1 MAYSSNPSITNALGK
16 PVVEQKQD
24 FFVLFEGAFSTTP
37 EIIDQTSYKLTYVVD
52 GQGNI
57 SKPAEQQPS
66 SFNVLQNF
74 ENDKNVTVI
83 LDQATTENS
92 NLAGVKRITAIGQP
106 VPYVFSSNGISSES
120 YEDRLV
126 FRPPGAPPSG
136 AYEPMSSYL
145 GNTGAPTPSQNE
157 AYDIL
162 NFSETNA
169 LGLDLY
175 HQGVFIGQTGSLVT
189 QADTL
194 NYNSLTQPDP
204 AAAII
209 SSSGQYLLNS
219 IAPEFQYLDL
229 YIAFEYDPN
238 TFFYQYNWSNGYQFQ
253 FGIQIGS
260 LEDDNWS
267 TIKMTATSVNDFS
280 DSTTLFVNPNI
291 TQITNQMSVDS
302 NSGIITINSPSTYNR
317 SITFPSQRI
326 TQQQINE
333 APQRSDGKRD
343 IRIVWAHSD
352 AELNWQTQWTPTIKN
367 PQLIINSQGP
377 LPDNYFTAILPDGQT
392 NAPSFWETASID
404 GGGTIKNKW
413 LTASAKLSEFYGDF
427 YVSTTTQNQFGY
439 PNPNITFAPRP
450 GDKIRFQFNPDT
462 LFNIYG
468 VKTPG
473 ENNGRL
479 ALLLDGLP
487 ETASLDNFILYR
499 IDDSLAADMILDVKK
514 TVTIGDPENP
524 FTGII
529 LPQYPSDNI
538 VKNLDSIIEKLKVE
552 GIVKN

>member
-175 HQGVFIGQTGSLVT
+175 HHF
-189 QADTL
+189 
-194 NYNSLTQPDP
+194 
-204 AAAII
+204 
-209 SSSGQYLLNS
+209 LL
-219 IAPEFQYLDL
+219 
-229 YIAFEYDPN
+229 
-238 TFFYQYNWSNGYQFQ
+238 
-253 FGIQIGS
+253 
-260 LEDDNWS
+260 
-267 TIKMTATSVNDFS
+267 
-280 DSTTLFVNPNI
+280 
-291 TQITNQMSVDS
+291 
-302 NSGIITINSPSTYNR
+302 
-317 SITFPSQRI
+317 
-326 TQQQINE
+326 
-333 APQRSDGKRD
+333 
-343 IRIVWAHSD
+343 
-352 AELNWQTQWTPTIKN
+352 
-367 PQLIINSQGP
+367 
-377 LPDNYFTAILPDGQT
+377 
-392 NAPSFWETASID
+392 
-404 GGGTIKNKW
+404 
-413 LTASAKLSEFYGDF
+413 
-427 YVSTTTQNQFGY
+427 
-439 PNPNITFAPRP
+439 
-450 GDKIRFQFNPDT
+450 
-462 LFNIYG
+462 
-468 VKTPG
+468 
-473 ENNGRL
+473 
-479 ALLLDGLP
+479 
-487 ETASLDNFILYR
+487 
-499 IDDSLAADMILDVKK
+499 
-514 TVTIGDPENP
+514 
-524 FTGII
+524 
-529 LPQYPSDNI
+529 
-538 VKNLDSIIEKLKVE
+538 
-552 GIVKN
+552 